1 MELYIVRHGR
11 TEWNAK
17 GLIQGISDIPLLEEG
32 REMARQTARG
42 LKTVSLDA
50 VYASPL
56 SRAFETAEILVEGR
70 NLEIRKDQRLR
81 EMDFGIYEGEDYVR
95 DSELLRGFY
104 EPTDSNISIILL
116 RPFLFHCFSQ
126 SPCTP
131 YNTAFPSPRPWRMS
145 FWAKRR
151 PRQSPG
157 RARAYPSRRA
167 APHSGRNRRPGSI
180 S

>member
-104 EPTDSNISIILL
+104 DAPDRYQAPEGGESFYDVEKRTSDFLNEIRKIHGDGERILIVK
-116 RPFLFHCFSQ
+116 RK
-126 SPCTP
+126 
-131 YNTAFPSPRPWRMS
+131 PRAMPVVPKS
-145 FWAKRR
+145 L
-151 PRQSPG
+151 
-157 RARAYPSRRA
+157 
-167 APHSGRNRRPGSI
+167 
-180 S
+180 